1 MTILDAPDQSAGIG
15 GPLAGDSSKIAMA
28 LPVHYSATEQLERA
42 PPYAATRAT
51 CILRS
56 SFRETAEAMA
66 RRKRAPKIPKHTAPK
81 SPYFMQP
88 GKRGVV
94 VVLHRACGNRVVPKV
109 CGEMPSR
116 THAKMLISQLER
128 AESVVKD
135 LFLEATDDGIEAL
148 EAVLAACREEVLRRG
163 PRVHEGGAGNSGGD
177 QADGGRATDNQ
188 AGSRGGRNRR
198 SRHGRGR
205 RPTPEFEPPTN
216 VRPLSENGGEP
227 PADDEDGAEPPYN
240 EAAS

>member
-1 MTILDAPDQSAGIG
+1 
-15 GPLAGDSSKIAMA
+15 
-28 LPVHYSATEQLERA
+28 
-42 PPYAATRAT
+42 
-51 CILRS
+51 
-56 SFRETAEAMA
+56 MA
-66 RRKRAPKIPKHTAPK
+66 RRKRGSPRAPRATRIAKHQVSK

-88 GKRGVV
+88 GKRGVF

-163 PRVHEGGAGNSGGD
+163 PRVHEGGGGPSTGD
-177 QADGGRATDNQ
+177 SEPGESVEGDGSEGRKTGGGR
-188 AGSRGGRNRR
+188 GMSGRNRR
-198 SRHGRGR
+198 GRHPRGR
-205 RPTPEFEPPTN
+205 QSAPNFEQPSS
-216 VRPLSENGGEP
+216 VRPLPSEEERP
-227 PADDEDGAEPPYN
+227 PAGDEPYN